1 MALVGRARNVV
12 FLGGASVISCN
23 RTSHGELYYISQI
36 QKKFFA
42 TPMSV
47 LLLNFVDFYYML
59 GKIINFFIIV
69 MIDGD
74 DFFQ

>member
-12 FLGGASVISCN
+12 FLGEHPLSRVTERQTEN
-23 RTSHGELYYISQI
+23 YII
-36 QKKFFA
+36 FHNYKKKFFA
-42 TPMSV
+42 THMSV

-59 GKIINFFIIV
+59 CKIIKFVITV